1 MSYVQILKDNMTTN
15 LPYLNTPGTL
25 TKILSKI
32 CEAAVPESF
41 NPDFLGTK
49 LGFPGGNQRMFIS
62 WAKKCGLL
70 NSDGTPTQLYKDY
83 RNPSYRGSTMAT
95 ALKKGYSEIY
105 ERNEY
110 AQDLTRTELTKLVS
124 EITGSPHDNGTVKA
138 IVGSYWTAKELADF
152 EVATAEKKQEKSNL
166 SDSDEQKEPV
176 IEHSKTIKKMNLG
189 LSYTINLVLPKTDD
203 PSVYNAIF
211 KSLKENLLND

>member
-1 MSYVQILKDNMTTN
+1 MATTN

-32 CEAAVPESF
+32 CEATVPESF

-70 NSDGTPTQLYKDY
+70 NSDGAPTQTYKDF
-83 RNPSYRGSTMAT
+83 RNPSYRGVAMAS
-95 ALKKGYSEIY
+95 ALKRGYSEIY

-110 AQDLTRTELTKLVS
+110 AQDLSRTELTKLVS
-124 EITGSPHDNGTVKA
+124 EITGSPHDNSTVKA
-138 IVGSYWTAKELADF
+138 IVGTFWAAKELADF
-152 EVATAEKKQEKSNL
+152 ETSIE
-166 SDSDEQKEPV
+166 DRTPKESAV
-176 IEHSKTIKKMNLG
+176 ESKETKESTTEIGKTIKKLNLG
-189 LSYTINLVLPKTDD
+189 LSYTINLVLPKTED
-203 PSVYNAIF
+203 PAVYSAIF
-211 KSLKENLLND
+211 KSLKENLLDD

>member
-1 MSYVQILKDNMTTN
+1 MPSN
-15 LPYLNTPGTL
+15 LPYLVNSGTL
-25 TKILSKI
+25 TKILTKI
-32 CEAAVPESF
+32 CEAAVPENF
-41 NPDFLGTK
+41 NTDFLGTK

-62 WAKKCGLL
+62 WSKKCGFL
-70 NSDGTPTQLYKDY
+70 NSDGTPTQIYKDF
-83 RNPSYRGSTMAT
+83 RNPSYRGTAMAT
-95 ALKKGYSEIY
+95 ALKTGYTEIY

-124 EITGSPHDNGTVKA
+124 EITGSAHDNSTVKA
-138 IVGSYWTAKELADF
+138 IVGTFWIAKELANFDSKP
-152 EVATAEKKQEKSNL
+152 EEKVEKEIHA
-166 SDSDEQKEPV
+166 EQKEQKDIPD
-176 IEHSKTIKKMNLG
+176 SNKTIKKLNLG